1 MENFEEATSL
11 PRLKGSGSAATNA
24 TRISRGLKEKKE
36 EKEKEEGEEK
46 QKLKSLAVINCG
58 VQTQHHRL
66 RKSGLTAT
74 SRSTKRALY
83 IAAPRP
89 QNGNIHRDSL
99 AGLGWRLREQK

>member
-11 PRLKGSGSAATNA
+11 PRLKGSGSAATSA
-24 TRISRGLKEKKE
+24 TRSSMGLKEKKE
-36 EKEKEEGEEK
+36 EEKEEGEEK
-46 QKLKSLAVINCG
+46 QKLKSLAGINCG

-66 RKSGLTAT
+66 RKSGLTAS

-99 AGLGWRLREQK
+99 AGLG